1 MREKAVSWKIDDN
14 DRVVL
19 TEWRLAPG
27 SETGWHRHTMDY
39 CIVYLTPAKFRIE
52 TKDGKREV
60 TLKTGESYFRKAGV
74 EHNAINAGDSEIV
87 MIETEL
93 K

>member
-1 MREKAVSWKIDDN
+1 MREKAISRKIEDN
-14 DRVVL
+14 DRVVM

-27 SETGWHRHTMDY
+27 AETGWHCHTMDY
-39 CIVYLTPAKFRIE
+39 CIVYLTSSTFCIE

-60 TLKTGESYFRKAGV
+60 TLKAGESYFRKAGV
-74 EHNAINAGDSEIV
+74 EHNAINAGDKDIV
-87 MIETEL
+87 FIETEL

>member
-1 MREKAVSWKIDDN
+1 MREKAKSRKIEDN

-27 SETGWHRHTMDY
+27 SETGWHRHEMDY
-39 CIVYLTPAKFRIE
+39 CIVYLTPAEFRIE
-52 TKDGKREV
+52 AKDGIHEMS
-60 TLKTGESYFRKAGV
+60 LKAGESYFRKAGV
-74 EHNAINAGDSEIV
+74 EHNAVNAGETEIV
-87 MIETEL
+87 LIETEL